1 MGIKKEWVDSCFGD
15 RWMNFRRK
23 TLIIVDT
30 PIFEW
35 FILVLIFASS
45 VTLCFEDIYLD
56 ENKTLKTALYWTNFT
71 FCVIFTIELMLKW
84 IALGVYKYF
93 KSFWTAL
100 DFIIAMVIK
109 YTYIFYYLFVL
120 IIIIDFFSID
130 VNFQFTY

>member
-1 MGIKKEWVDSCFGD
+1 MCFICRIGIKKDWVDNCFGD
-15 RWMNFRRK
+15 RWMSFRQQ
-23 TLIIVDT
+23 TLVIVDT

-56 ENKTLKTALYWTNFT
+56 ENQALKTALYWTNFT

-84 IALGVYKYF
+84 IALGVHKYF

-100 DFIIAMVIK
+100 DFIIAMVIQ
-109 YTYIFYYLFVL
+109 TNRVECCTF
-120 IIIIDFFSID
+120 
-130 VNFQFTY
+130 